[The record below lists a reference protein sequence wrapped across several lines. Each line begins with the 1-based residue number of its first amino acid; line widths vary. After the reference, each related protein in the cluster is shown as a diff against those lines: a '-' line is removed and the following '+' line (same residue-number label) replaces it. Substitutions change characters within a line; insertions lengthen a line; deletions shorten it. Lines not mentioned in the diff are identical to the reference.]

1 VNALD
6 HVAIHPSTNRTKAIV
21 MQNIP
26 IYEAPAPAFAAE
38 AVDTHFTL
46 MGDGDVQWDSA
57 MQNFPV
63 VAPQRRRTVSR
74 GHGHG
79 KM

>member
-26 IYEAPAPAFAAE
+26 IYEAPAQAFAAE
-38 AVDTHFTL
+38 AADTHFTL
-46 MGDGDVQWDSA
+46 MGAGNMHWVSA

-63 VAPQRRRTVSR
+63 VAPQPRRTVSR
-74 GHGHG
+74 GRG
-79 KM
+79 KV